1 MELKE
6 YVDIVRKRL
15 FLIILICFLS
25 AVVAASVNKYFF
37 KNIFEAD
44 TSLYVGKQITDQ
56 NALLY
61 DDLLI
66 GQSLV
71 KDYRE
76 LAKSRTISQSVVDDL
91 KKEGKAPA
99 DLAPKELSKK
109 ISVNL
114 RGDTRVIEIKV
125 EDQNPANAVIYANKV
140 ADVFKIKA
148 KELMKVENIEIIDR
162 AIYPDQ
168 PVKPQKVRNVAI
180 AFFIG
185 LMAGM
190 GLAFFLE
197 YIDNTIKTS
206 EDVAKYLEVPVIGII
221 PVLETEKR

>member
-162 AIYPDQ
+162 AIYPDK